1 MYCKVHRTLK
11 KDGVILE
18 VQGNRIGSM
27 MQDGSPTPERFRV
40 LIRRHKT
47 ELLDELKTHI
57 VVRISGE
64 DFFGPAL
71 MEDAAARSMA
81 KEVQ

>member
-1 MYCKVHRTLK
+1 MYCKARRTLNAT
-11 KDGVILE
+11 GVILTAH
-18 VQGNRIGSM
+18 GFRIGSV
-27 MQDGSPTPERFRV
+27 MQDGSTTPERFRR